1 VTGRLALA
9 ALLLILGADAAAGQ
23 DFGSSYALVIGVDD
37 YGSLGLSRLSN
48 AETDARA
55 VERYFRAQRYQVTAL
70 IGAGTATK
78 RGVQG
83 AVRDIAARITDRDR
97 FVFFFAGHGKAQ
109 RQEGVD
115 VAYLVVPGGRVATTP
130 RRSSPPATSSSI
142 RAA

>member
-1 VTGRLALA
+1 MSGRLALVV
-9 ALLLILGADAAAGQ
+9 LLLLLGADTAGSQ
-23 DFGSSYALVIGVDD
+23 DFGASYAVVVGVDD

-70 IGAGTATK
+70 IGAGAATK
-78 RGVQG
+78 RGVQA

-109 RQEGVD
+109 RQ
-115 VAYLVVPGGRVATTP
+115 
-130 RRSSPPATSSSI
+130 
-142 RAA
+142 